1 MNLGWYMSALEKNL
15 TGPGNAR
22 RYPAAP
28 SPKSLAETGLEST
41 YLIDLLVKTVF
52 RNGIERPS
60 AMSMALKLPPRVID
74 QIIEIGEHKGLFE
87 KLGQLGANLNA
98 EMKFALTNKG
108 RAWAQEALSF
118 SDWTGAAPV
127 PLDSYL
133 RVMETQSV
141 RNEVLSRTRLN
152 HVFRNL
158 VIPSDLMH
166 KLGPAANSASSML
179 IYGPPGNGKSTIS
192 EALCEAY
199 QDLILVPYVVSVD
212 NQVIRV
218 FDPEVHEIV
227 GSGHEIIQGL
237 RNTLNFDQRYA
248 LCKRP
253 GLITGGELLLEML
266 DLSYSPTSRT
276 YTAPLQM
283 KANGGV
289 FVIDDFGRQRQSPQ
303 DIVNRL
309 IIPLEKRV
317 DYLALQSGRKFEVPF
332 EVLVVF
338 STNKHPEELVDEA
351 ALRRLRHK
359 ILIDRPNRDT
369 FVRIFLYTAKA
380 FNLHVDESLLAY
392 VLFDLY
398 EDSNRHYSSFHP
410 KFLIEQSLSI
420 CTFEGVEPQLRPE
433 FMKRAWENLTTGP
446 AADAA

>member
-1 MNLGWYMSALEKNL
+1 MTALEKHL
-15 TGPGNAR
+15 PGQESIG

-28 SPKSLAETGLEST
+28 SPKSLDDTGLEST

-52 RNGIERPS
+52 RNGLERPS
-60 AMSMALKLPPRVID
+60 AMSLALKLPPRVID
-74 QIIEIGEHKGLFE
+74 QIIEIGERKGLFE

-98 EMKFALTNKG
+98 EMKYALTNKG
-108 RAWAQEALSF
+108 RAWAQEALNF

-127 PLDSYL
+127 PLENYIK
-133 RVMETQSV
+133 VMKDQSV
-141 RNEVLSRTRLN
+141 KNEVLSRQRLD
-152 HVFRNL
+152 HVFRDL
-158 VIPSDLMH
+158 IIPDELMK
-166 KLGPAANSASSML
+166 KLGPAANSGASIL
-179 IYGPPGNGKSTIS
+179 IYGPPGNGKSTVS

-199 QDLILVPYVVSVD
+199 QDLILVPYVVAVD

-218 FDPEVHEIV
+218 FDPEVHEVVSEGDGIV
-227 GSGHEIIQGL
+227 RGL
-237 RNTLNFDQRYA
+237 RHALSFDQRYA

-253 GLITGGELLLEML
+253 GLIAGGELTLEML
-266 DLSYSPTSRT
+266 DLSYSPISRT

-317 DYLALQSGRKFEVPF
+317 DFLALQSGRKFEVPF
-332 EVLVVF
+332 ELLVVF
-338 STNKHPEELVDEA
+338 STNKMPEDLVDEA

-359 ILIDRPNRDT
+359 ILMDRPSRDT
-369 FVRIFLYTAKA
+369 YIRIFLKTAKA
-380 FNLHVDESLLAY
+380 YGLSVDEDLLAF
-392 VLFDLY
+392 VLFELY
-398 EDSNRHYSSFHP
+398 EESGRNYSSFHP

-420 CTFEGVEPQLRPE
+420 CSFEGCEPQLRPD

-446 AADAA
+446 ASQEEA

>member
-1 MNLGWYMSALEKNL
+1 MSALEKNL
-15 TGPGNAR
+15 PGSGNAR

-28 SPKSLAETGLEST
+28 SPRSLAETGLEST

-60 AMSMALKLPPRVID
+60 AMSMTLKLPPRVID
-74 QIIEIGEHKGLFE
+74 QIIEIAEHKGLFE
-87 KLGQLGANLNA
+87 KLGQMGANLNA
-98 EMKFALTNKG
+98 EMKYALTNKG

-127 PLDSYL
+127 PLDNYL
-133 RVMETQSV
+133 RVMATQPV
-141 RNEVLSRTRLN
+141 RNEVLGRARLDN
-152 HVFRNL
+152 VFRNL
-158 VIPSDLMH
+158 VIPQDLMH
-166 KLGPAANSASSML
+166 KLGPAANSATSML

-199 QDLILVPYVVSVD
+199 QDLILVPYVVSID

-218 FDPEVHEIV
+218 FDPEVHEV
-227 GSGHEIIQGL
+227 VANGHEVIQGL

-253 GLITGGELLLEML
+253 GLITGGELQLEML

-289 FVIDDFGRQRQSPQ
+289 FVVDDFGRQRQSPQ
-303 DIVNRL
+303 EICNRL

-332 EVLVVF
+332 ELLVVF
-338 STNKHPEELVDEA
+338 STNKMPEDLVDEA

-359 ILIDRPNRDT
+359 ILIDRPDRDT
-369 FVRIFLYTAKA
+369 FVRIFLRTAQA
-380 FNLHVDESLLAY
+380 FNLRVDEALLAY

-398 EDSNRHYSSFHP
+398 EESGRPYSSFHP

-420 CTFEGVEPQLRPE
+420 CIYEGVPPQLRSD
-433 FMKRAWENLTTGP
+433 FMRRAWENLTTGP
-446 AADAA
+446 ASDPE